1 MFDSMRLRRW
11 KREARIHQDLNPGS
25 LAWAASALAYWATMR
40 TATDGH
46 LWHKMWFTMPLY
58 VKCMF
63 SRKLNLLSPL
73 ILAISFAGRT
83 RTLSPSWMCPDSI
96 RPVTLNPDPWAEEGR
111 RRARRHL
118 VIWSFHGCNSYYEA
132 HINNMHTHTKWKPL
146 KMSAMQHLNGFSMG
160 RIGGTNWSVDIKKT

>member
-1 MFDSMRLRRW
+1 MKAGSQHSPAFKPRVPCLSCQCPSLLSYNEDCNWWTFM
-11 KREARIHQDLNPGS
+11 AQDVIYYAP
-25 LAWAASALAYWATMR
+25 
-40 TATDGH
+40 D
-46 LWHKMWFTMPLY
+46 

-63 SRKLNLLSPL
+63 NRKLNLLSPL

-83 RTLSPSWMCPDSI
+83 RTLSPSWMCPNSI
-96 RPVTLNPDPWAEEGR
+96 RPATLNPDPWAEEGR